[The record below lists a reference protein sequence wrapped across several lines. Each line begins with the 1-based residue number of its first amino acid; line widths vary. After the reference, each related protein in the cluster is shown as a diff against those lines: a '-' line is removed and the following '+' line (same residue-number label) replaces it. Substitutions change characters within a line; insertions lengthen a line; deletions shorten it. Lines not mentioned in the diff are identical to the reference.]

1 MYLKEGFMAAF
12 DDVFKTV
19 QGWLKAVTEL
29 GASLIVVFV
38 VLGILFPDFSFV
50 IDNIA
55 DIVGNIAEDGVAGL
69 IALLLLL
76 LIYRR

>member
-1 MYLKEGFMAAF
+1 MAAF

-19 QGWLKAVTEL
+19 QGWLKAITEL
-29 GASLIVVFV
+29 GGSLIVVFV

-55 DIVGNIAEDGVAGL
+55 SIVGGIAEDGVAGL
-69 IALLLLL
+69 VALLLLL
-76 LIYRR
+76 LLYRR